1 METENRILIVDD
13 DKVIVRILS
22 AYLREEG
29 YEVYEASNCAY
40 ALELV
45 HNQNPSLIIL
55 DIELPDISGIDFCR
69 ILRNDTVSA
78 FTPII
83 MLTSRNTTADKV
95 MGLEAG
101 ADDYLTKPFELVE
114 LAARIKSHLR
124 RARQERAFNPLTGL
138 PGNKLIQEKLSVL
151 LERKEKFTF
160 IYLDI
165 NDFKAYNDAYGFVKG
180 DEAIKLLAKLI
191 QSNISRM
198 GLGNNDFVGHIG
210 GDDFVI
216 ITTEPEDYATELC
229 ERITSEFNRLVY
241 DLYNEVDRARGYV
254 VARGHTPQEKKFP
267 LMTLSTALL
276 SPEMCK
282 TETIWELA
290 QIAAGVK
297 RKAKLAA
304 KSYD

>member
-1 METENRILIVDD
+1 
-13 DKVIVRILS
+13 
-22 AYLREEG
+22 
-29 YEVYEASNCAY
+29 
-40 ALELV
+40 
-45 HNQNPSLIIL
+45 
-55 DIELPDISGIDFCR
+55 
-69 ILRNDTVSA
+69 
-78 FTPII
+78 
-83 MLTSRNTTADKV
+83 
-95 MGLEAG
+95 
-101 ADDYLTKPFELVE
+101 
-114 LAARIKSHLR
+114 
-124 RARQERAFNPLTGL
+124 GL
-138 PGNKLIQEKLSVL
+138 PGNKLIQEKLSAL

-180 DEAIKLLAKLI
+180 DEAIKLLAKVI

-216 ITTEPEDYATELC
+216 ITIEPEDYATELC

>member
-151 LERKEKFTF
+151 LERK
-160 IYLDI
+160 
-165 NDFKAYNDAYGFVKG
+165 
-180 DEAIKLLAKLI
+180 
-191 QSNISRM
+191 
-198 GLGNNDFVGHIG
+198 
-210 GDDFVI
+210 
-216 ITTEPEDYATELC
+216 
-229 ERITSEFNRLVY
+229 
-241 DLYNEVDRARGYV
+241 
-254 VARGHTPQEKKFP
+254 
-267 LMTLSTALL
+267 
-276 SPEMCK
+276 
-282 TETIWELA
+282 
-290 QIAAGVK
+290 
-297 RKAKLAA
+297 
-304 KSYD
+304 